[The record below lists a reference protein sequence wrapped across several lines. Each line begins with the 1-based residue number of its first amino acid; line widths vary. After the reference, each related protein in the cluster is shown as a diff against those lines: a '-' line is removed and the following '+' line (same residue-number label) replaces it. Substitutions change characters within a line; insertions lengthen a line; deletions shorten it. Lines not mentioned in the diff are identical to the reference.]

1 MGARRVE
8 GSRIESVVGLLVLIG
23 ITALLELLIVR
34 WMGVG
39 SPSYLSL
46 WIGGF
51 SIQIDPFTHLIPL
64 GVFVVQ
70 FSSWLHVRKELR
82 RLPRRVGVSRGA
94 KRAKRRAKVKVRRFF
109 DLRAAFILVFSALSI
124 FMFVSFILYFR
135 ALFSFVGR
143 LYHESTLFSLYIG
156 FVSAIVRAIRASPL
170 SHVMDFMNSL
180 AVKLYY
186 ALLPC
191 SRGICGLDPVFKY
204 VLLQYLVAFVP
215 ALVSLSYTRRVAVR
229 RAS

>member
-8 GSRIESVVGLLVLIG
+8 ASRMESAVGLLVLIG

-39 SPSYLSL
+39 SPSSLSL

-51 SIQIDPFTHLIPL
+51 SLQVDPFTHLIPL

-70 FSSWLHVRKELR
+70 VSSWLHVRKELR
-82 RLPRRVGVSRGA
+82 RLPRRVGASKGT
-94 KRAKRRAKVKVRRFF
+94 KRAKRRAKVGGRRFF
-109 DLRAAFILVFSALSI
+109 DLRAAFFLAFSALSI

-143 LYHESTLFSLYIG
+143 LYQESTLFSLYIG

-170 SHVMDFMNSL
+170 SYIMVFMNSL

-191 SRGICGLDPVFKY
+191 SRWICRLDPAVKY

-229 RAS
+229 RVS